1 MNTFDKE
8 PVAKRLDRIRPTLLS
23 RFRNHPPSDSIPDN
37 LKNAA
42 TVYLLL
48 NPDDG
53 EVRQARDKLLDSNT
67 SQPKQN

>member
-8 PVAKRLDRIRPTLLS
+8 PVTKRLGRIRPTLLS
-23 RFRNHPPSDSIPDN
+23 RLRDQPSSDGVPDN

-53 EVRQARDKLLDSNT
+53 EVREARDKLRGSRSVDNRL
-67 SQPKQN
+67 